1 MDMGASV
8 IARLKNKAKESGKP
22 FQLHLQLF
30 CQEEF
35 LRRLA
40 AIAGSIAE
48 GFYGVPEN
56 LREECHKRLPEPL
69 DKVLVAFE
77 EYLERKA

>member
-8 IARLKNKAKESGKP
+8 IARLKNKAKETGKP

-35 LRRLA
+35 LRRLPPVMRKTWCLRA
-40 AIAGSIAE
+40 ASSFI
-48 GFYGVPEN
+48 
-56 LREECHKRLPEPL
+56 R
-69 DKVLVAFE
+69 
-77 EYLERKA
+77 